1 MNLDD
6 SLATLSHTPLSLV
19 IMLKFA
25 LVLLTVGIGVL
36 VAVEWVL
43 RWRFG
48 FGNPLLYVADER
60 IGYLL
65 APNQRVR
72 RMGNLIAVNTYSM
85 RGDAVAP
92 QRSPNTLRVLLL
104 GDSIANGGWWTD
116 QSATISALMQQQ
128 IQQQITS
135 AIAPPSTN
143 PAWRTVEVLNASAN
157 SWGPRNEL
165 AYVERFGSFNAQ
177 LLVLL
182 INTDDLF
189 AIAPSS
195 LVVGRDRNYP
205 THNPPLAIVE
215 AWGRLRPVP
224 LPPELQALQS
234 EPGDRVGLNLAAI
247 ATLASLSQQADCRL
261 LVAHTP
267 LLRELQSQGG
277 SKDYEVKARQ
287 RLLELTRDRQIP
299 YIDFLPAFNTV
310 TPSTNL
316 YRDHIH
322 LSPTGNQQVSQTLVT
337 AILQVVSGQSLSL

>member
-1 MNLDD
+1 M
-6 SLATLSHTPLSLV
+6 
-19 IMLKFA
+19 MLK
-25 LVLLTVGIGVL
+25 LTLLLLTVSLGVC

-85 RGDAVAP
+85 RGEAVAP
-92 QRSPNTLRVLLL
+92 QRSPDTLRILLL

-116 QSATISALMQQQ
+116 QTATISAQMQRQMQQQ
-128 IQQQITS
+128 LQPQSQ
-135 AIAPPSTN
+135 AGIAPLSLP
-143 PAWRTVEVLNASAN
+143 WQVVEVLNASAN

-165 AYVERFGSFNAQ
+165 AYVERFGSFSAQ
-177 LLVLL
+177 ILVLL

-189 AIAPSS
+189 AIAPSP
-195 LVVGRDRNYP
+195 LIVGRDRNYP
-205 THNPPLAIVE
+205 AHKPALAILE
-215 AWGRLRPVP
+215 AWSRLRPSP

-234 EPGDRVGLNLAAI
+234 EPGDRVGFNLAAI
-247 ATLASLSQQADCRL
+247 ATLASLSQRAHYRL

-277 SKDYEVKARQ
+277 SKDYEVQARQ

-299 YIDFLPAFNTV
+299 YLDFLPRFDRV
-310 TPSTNL
+310 TPGTAL

-322 LSPTGNQQVSQTLVT
+322 LSPMGNQLVSQTLVT
-337 AILQVVSGQSLSL
+337 TILELLSGQSLSL